1 MNKADKFSMLAYQT
15 LKIDLIYSVVSDAHI
30 WSNFVGCNSGKL
42 FNYIKKDRGMC
53 CSLFHT
59 FLQSVHLKIKGWFS
73 NAA

>member
-42 FNYIKKDRGMC
+42 FTSKKIGVCAALYFIHFCKVYI
-53 CSLFHT
+53 
-59 FLQSVHLKIKGWFS
+59 
-73 NAA
+73 